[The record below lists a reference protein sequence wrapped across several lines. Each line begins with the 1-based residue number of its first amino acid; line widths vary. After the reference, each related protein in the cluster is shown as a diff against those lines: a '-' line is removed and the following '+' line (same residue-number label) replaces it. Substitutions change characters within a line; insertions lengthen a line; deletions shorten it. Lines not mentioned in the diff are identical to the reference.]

1 VVEEDRRLLQREVA
15 RLRSRL
21 ACQTKE
27 RLRLVSVKREVAEV
41 DKKQLAAVAVLVT
54 PAAEGDEVEAEGVRS
69 EGAAI
74 ANSKPDEGEQSH
86 ADDGSSSSS
95 DSDSDF

>member
-1 VVEEDRRLLQREVA
+1 MLQREVA

-41 DKKQLAAVAVLVT
+41 DKNQIAAVAVLAT
-54 PAAEGDEVEAEGVRS
+54 PAAVSDEVEAEGVRS

-74 ANSKPDEGEQSH
+74 ANSTPNEADQNH

-95 DSDSDF
+95 DSDSDL

>member
-1 VVEEDRRLLQREVA
+1 MLQREVA

-41 DKKQLAAVAVLVT
+41 DEKQLAAVAVLAK
-54 PAAEGDEVEAEGVRS
+54 PAAESEEVQV
-69 EGAAI
+69 EGAATEVA
-74 ANSKPDEGEQSH
+74 ANSKPDEWEQGH

-95 DSDSDF
+95 DSDTDF